1 MIPIHSGSYLC
12 DCLDT
17 FVKDITSG
25 ECVCADGFENIDGVC
40 DDVDE
45 CADSPCGENEVR
57 ICKIFRYGCTM

>member
-1 MIPIHSGSYLC
+1 M
-12 DCLDT
+12 
-17 FVKDITSG
+17 SG

-57 ICKIFRYGCTM
+57 MYKIFRYRRCTV